1 MKNFQTVVQELLH
14 NHERQRR
21 YVAFVTALCMI
32 MAFTVSIILIE
43 PAESM
48 TGELACNMSQHIHTN
63 ECRTLTCDLEEGA
76 EHTHTDQCWE
86 ITCGKEEHTHSENCY
101 IHEDEQAAEI
111 MQINEPAIFDEPMA
125 IADDVPENESSS
137 QNDEA
142 DIAPQADT
150 PAEKFQDLS
159 AHPDWVKSVTAEV
172 LNESTENDIKKYTVK
187 FNINYFISPKDTKT
201 FFRDANNHTLKF
213 NLSEISGTG
222 LEFSIDSDQ
231 SGIVCG
237 STGVAIGTFKM
248 TEEGEV
254 TITFDESFVNV
265 ADDGIDGYFYFQ
277 ADATGGDGKDAD
289 VDVFGQTVTIPFE
302 RKDKPEDLSITKK
315 YNEDFTYENGEASF
329 NVQISSKNGVDD
341 DPLIITDVL
350 SGDFEFDGLTEGKVV
365 TLTGTINNERGESG
379 NTSPNIVKATVHY
392 NEAGELQLEI
402 DNSDKS
408 LSNGF
413 SYTWNCP
420 VKLKEDSEDNT
431 EVKASNTANASCGNV
446 KAGPANA
453 EFTEKLT
460 PGMSKS
466 GTYNSKED
474 TIDWVIVV
482 ENPQGVDLNG
492 SIISDD
498 YLSEASADS
507 LKLCY
512 VTKDAENKDVQH
524 EDSVTLTGGSYV
536 FPSGSVN
543 TRYELHYST
552 SAKDFYGKT
561 VHNDAHFAW
570 WGDESE
576 DSADVDVPKQQEVQK
591 TGLFDGEYIE
601 WTITIQNPYRRDLKG
616 FTISDQMLNSGN
628 GEVSDVKLNNEA
640 ISLTD
645 GVYTFGKNSIEEKY
659 TLTYKTKVNDG
670 QKGTSLTNKA
680 ELKNGEIVVDDATTT
695 VQIPE
700 KNQTLNKSVSSNIK
714 DGKIKWTL
722 TISNPYGDDLS
733 TNNLSVTDDFFGTD
747 KAKNLTVKGADGE
760 ALSDS
765 DYQISGTTLTF
776 TTSQTQKYY
785 YIEYETDIASCEK
798 GKILSNTANIQ
809 GQEGVTQS
817 FTVPNDFYS
826 LEKKGTHDSKTD
838 IITWTVTIK
847 NEYGLNLAGKKLTD
861 SYLKTGKYDT
871 LEVVDAIWNKLEQGT
886 DYTVSDEGITFAG
899 NKEFRSTSYTFTY
912 TTRVVNGEN
921 GKRPLQVYNKAEFED
936 KKAEFTVTPP
946 AQRNTLTKSSGTIES
961 ENGNKVTINWTA
973 KHGTV
978 EGELVNQTFT
988 DTLSTGSDIQGETT
1002 IDNLKH
1008 YMTSTQLEGIS
1019 ISATD
1024 ADGNKVEI
1032 SKDNDYS
1039 ITGTGTD
1046 ENGNY
1051 TGFTIEWKSTDNVKK
1066 ITDFTVTYSTT
1077 GEGIENL
1084 SGSDFKTGDKLLF
1097 KNKISGNGKSAEAQ
1111 TPVEKKKGIVKKGK
1125 TASDEWTTGVANWS
1139 INEGASNQLK
1149 KDETGNYKLSW
1160 QLVVNGG
1167 HNYSSDKE
1175 ITITDTLPEGIE
1187 LQSAKFVESGT
1198 GNILIK
1204 ENSVGC
1210 GFTEHTHSDSCYA
1223 DENKKD
1229 PICGMTE
1236 HTHTEECYV
1245 TCGKLEH
1252 THTDS
1257 CYKDGNKSGEL
1268 VCKKEEHKHDANC
1281 RNWDSI
1287 AYIEQTEQGLT
1298 FHIPASVHNGNAF
1311 TIEYECYVSSADMTR
1326 LLIANNGVV
1335 TFDNTAKIGEET
1347 SKQTQS
1353 VEGKVKD
1360 LSKSVSPEGAWGSAS
1375 TNYNVE
1381 LLENNRLCYTLDIN
1395 PYERKLDSDGDGM
1408 ITVIDSMNN
1417 GGVGQVVPTLDVSS
1431 LKIYQVKEDG
1441 TLVQLSSD
1449 LYTMD
1454 YKVKDADK
1462 NVGSKICDMTL
1473 KLPDKM
1479 HLQIEYT
1486 YNVELAPNSAW
1497 SSSNCGNS
1505 VEIVDSKNSIEVGS
1519 GYIYKFK
1526 ESTAGAGAVTGSN
1539 ILVEKIREGHYEVKI
1554 NGAEFTLARW
1564 NSSNNKWEY
1573 VKEVTTK
1580 DDLTEITF
1588 SENEKDAKKYT
1599 TYGSGV
1605 FALPDL
1611 SNYSGYYQL
1620 HEVDVP
1626 VGYYADENDKY
1637 FYFVTDPAPEE
1648 TVTPPDVPLIHEIQN
1663 DSLTISNKKREIS
1676 VEKSWENEPNIMVRP
1691 DSVQVQLYQS
1701 NSLPS
1706 VPTGYHKVTVNVTDI
1721 DSNHPGTKQVIFA
1734 VKDGEGCTITLS
1746 GETTNVSFKY
1756 NDMWTKSCNIEL
1768 DPFTPDETTK
1778 EVVKN
1783 IEIETD
1789 RNIESIDIIKGGE
1802 KIEGDT
1808 IQYENPLDAEKVGD
1822 PVTLDDSN
1830 SWRYSWTEGLE
1841 DGAYYYIEELNPD
1854 SNYKVSYAG
1863 NGIQNGTIHVTNTYV
1878 NIEKISV
1885 GAEKS
1890 WTDGYD
1896 QPIDPPE
1903 DAVQVD
1909 VWRSISKHPESNKPG
1924 ETEEPTDPTPTGE
1937 KTVTFMVVDSK
1948 NESYNVTRTFNVP
1961 VNTTINLKMTSIS
1974 LFKSNVIVK
1983 INDEELDS
1991 NFYNV
1996 EDGDMAGTRGTLSF
2010 SYKVTDDTTIVIT
2023 HNNGW
2028 MDHDYKLYL
2037 NDKELTESGSSG
2049 ETGGESGGEE
2059 TIPEY
2064 VTVTFDIR
2072 LGTNPED
2079 SSQYFTSKYLVKSNS
2094 EIYVN
2099 LLDEYGG
2106 HLYQYQ
2112 LNIEKDGSSYTDF
2125 YDNNYS
2131 AKLPVGTSDI
2141 TYTITKNPNKNPVT
2155 KGLEVYDSTK
2165 TQISPISATSLVST
2179 YANIATRAGSGIT
2192 ENTTPYNPDDEYM
2205 GTLTLNSANSWKD
2218 TLRNLPATDKDGNRY
2233 YYYCVEHPTDDYSV
2247 IYENNNIYDDNGT
2260 VKITNKQA
2268 TVPKGNLNV
2277 TKKWED
2283 SDGKESIPTNGKV
2296 TLQLWRKADTS
2307 GGSGAK
2313 PDEETTAMTF
2323 SDTAVNVP
2331 IPEKFQSKDIS
2342 EITVTFEGNVP
2353 SEFNV
2358 SYDYTEE
2365 TATASIIM
2373 PIANANGNTWTDTP
2387 TGKVK
2392 NIHFT
2397 GTGLDKIKSVAVGYA
2412 DNSNYT
2418 VKAAIEPDQVGEVK
2432 IMAMGDSITDGYI
2445 NGDNGYRKYMYNILT
2460 KAGYKIDMVGRKN
2473 NDLQRTYTDNGE
2485 TFSYD
2490 PAHEGYSTY
2499 SIKSYNNPQNRTGLY
2514 ETLENENAVDN
2525 AKGKAFDV
2533 NQPDIVLLMIGTND
2547 ILDGH
2552 DTATS
2557 ESIKDRLQ
2565 ELVTYIFNH
2574 VPDVHLY
2581 IASPPPLSEKSTF
2594 FNVQGGYGGAIT
2606 QAKIDKNQTDYNT
2619 AIQEIV
2625 ASEMAKGNYCKYVDM
2640 YSTFLNDSRGFEA
2653 LLTGNGDY
2661 CHPNETGYKL
2671 MGEKWAE
2678 VLKNDLQT
2686 TAIRNK
2692 AVTPMAIAT
2701 DMTKSVHI
2709 IPEGATLVEEF
2720 ELTQT
2725 PGWTKEFSNLP
2736 VTDPDGNPY
2745 VYYIKETDGTT
2756 GYTVTYED
2764 GVKLVEGDTAEI
2776 VVTNTKKESST
2787 TTMPSTGGNGARKY
2801 YTVGGMLLM
2810 LSACGWA
2817 MRRRKRVIP
2826 H

>member
-21 YVAFVTALCMI
+21 YIALLTALCML

-48 TGELACNMSQHIHTN
+48 TGELACGMSEHIHNENCFTYTCGLEN
-63 ECRTLTCDLEEGA
+63 DENHVHSAECRKLTCEQT
-76 EHTHTDQCWE
+76 EHV
-86 ITCGKEEHTHSENCY
+86 HSESCY
-101 IHEDEQAAEI
+101 IEKNGEMSGDF
-111 MQINEPAIFDEPMA
+111 MQISSPEIFDSEPEEISDDISENEPSP
-125 IADDVPENESSS
+125 

-150 PAEKFQDLS
+150 PAGVPQDLS
-159 AHPDWVKSVTAEV
+159 AHPDWVKNVTAEV
-172 LNESTENDIKKYTVK
+172 LNESTESDVKEYTVK
-187 FNINYFISPKDTKT
+187 FNINYFISPEDTKE
-201 FFRDANNHTLKF
+201 FFQDANNYVLTF
-213 NLSEISGTG
+213 NLNGISGEKLT
-222 LEFSIDSDQ
+222 FDIDSAQ
-231 SGIVCG
+231 KGIVCG
-237 STGVAIGTFKM
+237 STGVAIGTFEM
-248 TEEGEV
+248 TADGQV
-254 TITFDESFVNV
+254 TIKFYETFVQV
-265 ADDGIDGYFYFQ
+265 ADAGIDGYFYFQ

-289 VDVFGQTVTIPFE
+289 VQVFGQTVTIPFE
-302 RKDKPEDLSITKK
+302 RKDKPEDLSITKS
-315 YNEDFTYENGEASF
+315 YNKDFNYENSKASF

-379 NTSPNIVKATVHY
+379 NTSPDVVRAKVHY

-420 VKLKEDSEDNT
+420 VKLKGDSKNKA
-431 EVKASNTANASCGNV
+431 EVKANNTANANCGNV

-453 EFTEKLT
+453 EFSEKLT

-498 YLSEASADS
+498 NLSKAVSGS
-507 LKLCY
+507 IKLKHGE
-512 VTKDAENKDVQH
+512 TTEN
-524 EDSVTLTGGSYV
+524 VTLTGDKFIFPKGSTA
-536 FPSGSVN
+536 
-543 TRYELHYST
+543 TRYELTYQT
-552 SAKDFYGKT
+552 DAKDFYGKT
-561 VHNDAHFAW
+561 VKNNAHFAW

-576 DSADVDVPKQQEVQK
+576 DSADVPVPKQQEVQK

-601 WTITIQNPYRRDLKG
+601 WTITIQNPYRRDLKD

-645 GVYTFGKNSIEEKY
+645 GVYTFGENSIEEKY

-680 ELKNGEIVVDDATTT
+680 ELKNGEIVVDDATAT
-695 VQIPE
+695 VQIPD
-700 KNQTLNKSVSSNIK
+700 KNQTLNKSVGSIEN
-714 DGKIKWTL
+714 GKIKWTL

-733 TNNLSVTDDFFGTD
+733 TNNFSVTDSFFGTD
-747 KAKNLTVKGADGE
+747 KATNLTVKGANGE
-760 ALSDS
+760 VLDPSN
-765 DYQISGTTLTF
+765 YNITGTTLTF
-776 TTSQTQKYY
+776 KTSQTQKYY
-785 YIEYETDIASCEK
+785 YIEYETDIASCKKGEK
-798 GKILSNTANIQ
+798 LENTANIQ

-817 FTVPNDFYS
+817 FTVPEDFYS
-826 LEKKGTHDSKTD
+826 LEKKGEYDSKRD
-838 IITWTVTIK
+838 IITWTVTIE
-847 NEYGLNLAGKKLTD
+847 NPHGLNLAGKTLTD
-861 SYLKTGKYDT
+861 DYLIPNEYFDLTVKYNWYQE
-871 LEVVDAIWNKLEQGT
+871 LEKDT
-886 DYTVSDEGITFAG
+886 DYTVSDGGITFNAD
-899 NKEFRSTSYTFTY
+899 KKFCYTSYIVTY
-912 TTRVVNGEN
+912 KTKVGKDES

-973 KHGTV
+973 KYGTV
-978 EGELVNQTFT
+978 EGELVNQKFT
-988 DTLSTGSDIQGETT
+988 DTLSKDVMIQTRATVEG
-1002 IDNLKH
+1002 LKH
-1008 YMTSTQLEGIS
+1008 YMTSTQLGEIS

-1024 ADGNKVEI
+1024 ASGKTVDIQKGT
-1032 SKDNDYS
+1032 DYS
-1039 ITGTGTD
+1039 ITGIG

-1097 KNKISGNGKSAEAQ
+1097 KNKISGNGKSVEAQ

-1125 TASDEWTTGVANWS
+1125 TVSGEWTTGVANWNIDS
-1139 INEGASNQLK
+1139 TGF
-1149 KDETGNYKLSW
+1149 KDAQTGNYKLSW
-1160 QLVVNGG
+1160 QLVVNSG
-1167 HNYSSDKE
+1167 HNYSDSEE
-1175 ITITDTLPEGIE
+1175 ITITDTLPEGVE
-1187 LQSAKFVESGT
+1187 LQSAKIVSGGFEIVEKST
-1198 GNILIK
+1198 LAKCEK
-1204 ENSVGC
+1204 EVHKHTSSCYKKEDEKTPIC
-1210 GFTEHTHSDSCYA
+1210 GMEEHTHSD
-1223 DENKKD
+1223 
-1229 PICGMTE
+1229 
-1236 HTHTEECYV
+1236 ECYDNETLNSKAYYVCV
-1245 TCGKLEH
+1245 T
-1252 THTDS
+1252 
-1257 CYKDGNKSGEL
+1257 KDGN
-1268 VCKKEEHKHDANC
+1268 EE
-1281 RNWDSI
+1281 I
-1287 AYIEQTEQGLT
+1287 T
-1298 FHIPASVHNGNAF
+1298 FHIPASIHKGNAF

-1353 VEGKVKD
+1353 VEGKVDD
-1360 LSKSVSPEGAWGSAS
+1360 LSKSVSPEGAWQPLINAS
-1375 TNYNVE
+1375 DNVE
-1381 LLENNRLCYTLDIN
+1381 LLENNRLHYTLDIN
-1395 PYERKLDSDGDGM
+1395 PYEKTLDSDGDGM
-1408 ITVIDSMNN
+1408 ITVIDSMN
-1417 GGVGQVVPTLDVSS
+1417 GGIGGAGEVVPTLDASS

-1454 YKVKDADK
+1454 YKVRDSNKE
-1462 NVGSKICDMTL
+1462 VGSKICDMTL

-1486 YNVELAPNSAW
+1486 YNVDLAPKSDWAGSPCVNK
-1497 SSSNCGNS
+1497 
-1505 VEIVDSKNSIEVGS
+1505 VEIVGAKSIEVGS
-1519 GYIYKFK
+1519 GYRYRFK
-1526 ESTAGAGAVTGSN
+1526 KSTAGAGAVTGSN

-1554 NGAEFTLARW
+1554 NGAKFTLAKW
-1564 NSSNNKWEY
+1564 NGSKWEY
-1573 VKEVTTK
+1573 ITK
-1580 DDLTEITF
+1580 VEKQEDDSTKITF
-1588 SENEKDAKKYT
+1588 DADESKATTYT

-1611 SNYSGYYQL
+1611 SDYPGYYQL
-1620 HEVDVP
+1620 YEIGVP
-1626 VGYYADENDKY
+1626 DGYYADENDKY
-1637 FYFVTDPAPEE
+1637 FYFVTDPAPEG

-1676 VEKSWENEPNIMVRP
+1676 VEKSWENEPNTLVRP
-1691 DSVQVQLYQS
+1691 DSVQVQLYKS

-1706 VPTGYHKVTVNVTDI
+1706 VPAGYHKVTVNLICSTNA
-1721 DSNHPGTKQVIFA
+1721 SETQQVVFA
-1734 VKDGEGCTITLS
+1734 VQNDVEDTFNIVNSVETKTLNIVS
-1746 GETTNVSFKY
+1746 YTLNNEEINHDDVGNTEIWKNLYSFK
-1756 NDMWTKSCNIEL
+1756 T
-1768 DPFTPDETTK
+1768 
-1778 EVVKN
+1778 
-1783 IEIETD
+1783 
-1789 RNIESIDIIKGGE
+1789 KGGTADE
-1802 KIEGDT
+1802 VHTFVVTSSNDTSFSNIAVQKNGEQLIGDT
-1808 IQYENPLDAEKVGD
+1808 IQYEKPSDLKEVGE

-1841 DGAYYYIEELNPD
+1841 DGAYYYIEEELPAD

-1890 WTDGYD
+1890 WTDSDD

-1903 DAVQVD
+1903 GEVKVD
-1909 VWRSISKHPESNKPG
+1909 VWRSTSSHPESNKPG

-1937 KTVTFMVVDSK
+1937 KTVTFIIQDSDGTI
-1948 NESYNVTRTFNVP
+1948 NTPTVERTFTAKVGSKVKLTAFANQLYL
-1961 VNTTINLKMTSIS
+1961 NNITI
-1974 LFKSNVIVK
+1974 K
-1983 INDEELDS
+1983 INDSEYTQS
-1991 NFYNV
+1991 NFNTL
-1996 EDGDMAGTRGTLSF
+1996 DGWYYDYDIHDSVSF
-2010 SYKVTDDTTIVIT
+2010 NYTVTDGENTIIIN
-2023 HNNGW
+2023 HNGW

-2037 NDKELTESGSSG
+2037 NDKELTESGDSG
-2049 ETGGESGGEE
+2049 ETGGESGD
-2059 TIPEY
+2059 IPDK
-2064 VTVTFDIR
+2064 VKLSLTVVH
-2072 LGTNPED
+2072 D
-2079 SSQYFTSKYLVKSNS
+2079 ST
-2094 EIYVN
+2094 
-2099 LLDEYGG
+2099 
-2106 HLYQYQ
+2106 Q
-2112 LNIEKDGSSYTDF
+2112 LNKQYEVSPNIELYLDVKNEGTSLYAYQATVYRNEIKVNATGGKYDPYVDNHAAKIVIEQSDVSYKVEMNASFDSCNL
-2125 YDNNYS
+2125 YDMDNNE
-2131 AKLPVGTSDI
+2131 I
-2141 TYTITKNPNKNPVT
+2141 
-2155 KGLEVYDSTK
+2155 LE
-2165 TQISPISATSLVST
+2165 ISPTSLVST

-2268 TVPKGNLNV
+2268 TVPKGKLNV

-2307 GGSGAK
+2307 GSSTDSGAK

-2323 SDTAVNVP
+2323 SDTAVDVP

-2342 EITVTFEGNVP
+2342 EITVMFDGDVP
-2353 SEFNV
+2353 NDFSA
-2358 SYDYTEE
+2358 SYDTEE

-2373 PIANANGNTWTDTP
+2373 PIANTNGNTWTDTP

-2392 NIHFT
+2392 EIHFT
-2397 GTGLDKIKSVAVGYA
+2397 GTGLSKIKSIAVGYA
-2412 DNSNYT
+2412 DNSSYT

-2432 IMAMGDSITDGYI
+2432 IMAMGDSITYGVNENGYE
-2445 NGDNGYRKYMYNILT
+2445 GQGGYRKYMYQIL
-2460 KAGYKIDMVGRKN
+2460 KDAGYDINMVGEVGSEEETNFDITYDGKHDGYSGYMISEPSQQHTSTLLDKIKENNTIKKN
-2473 NDLQRTYTDNGE
+2473 N
-2485 TFSYD
+2485 
-2490 PAHEGYSTY
+2490 
-2499 SIKSYNNPQNRTGLY
+2499 
-2514 ETLENENAVDN
+2514 
-2525 AKGKAFDV
+2525 
-2533 NQPDIVLLMIGTND
+2533 PDIILLAIGTND
-2547 ILDGH
+2547 VIDNYKMNEVKTRLENLVKYIYEQKSDVKLYL
-2552 DTATS
+2552 A
-2557 ESIKDRLQ
+2557 SI
-2565 ELVTYIFNH
+2565 
-2574 VPDVHLY
+2574 
-2581 IASPPPLSEKSTF
+2581 PPLPAA
-2594 FNVQGGYGGAIT
+2594 GAAPYNYPNGVVEQSAVDANIE
-2606 QAKIDKNQTDYNT
+2606 AVNKAVEDLANKYNCKFVDIHKVFTDYG
-2619 AIQEIV
+2619 E
-2625 ASEMAKGNYCKYVDM
+2625 NYFADLICD
-2640 YSTFLNDSRGFEA
+2640 NI
-2653 LLTGNGDY
+2653 
-2661 CHPNETGYKL
+2661 HPNEKGYKL

-2686 TAIRNK
+2686 TAICNK

-2701 DMTKSVHI
+2701 DMTESVHT
-2709 IPEGATLVEEF
+2709 IPEGATFVSEF
-2720 ELTQT
+2720 ELTT
-2725 PGWTKEFSNLP
+2725 TGWTKEFSDLP

-2745 VYYIKETDGTT
+2745 IYYIKETDGTT

-2764 GVKLVEGDTAEI
+2764 GVKLVAGDTAEI

-2787 TTMPSTGGNGARKY
+2787 TTMPSTGGTGARKY
-2801 YTVGGMLLM
+2801 YTVGGMLLLM
-2810 LSACGWA
+2810 SACGWA
-2817 MRRRKRVIP
+2817 MHHRKRVIP